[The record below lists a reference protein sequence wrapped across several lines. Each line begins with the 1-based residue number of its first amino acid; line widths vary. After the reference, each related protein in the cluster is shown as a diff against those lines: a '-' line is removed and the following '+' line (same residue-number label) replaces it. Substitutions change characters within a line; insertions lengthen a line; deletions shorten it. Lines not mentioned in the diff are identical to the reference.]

1 MFIRRPSAATLEQD
15 SFPRGGSSMKK
26 NRLLAVVGAL
36 LLSAS
41 ASAAQIEYIQTGFGR
56 GTLDGVAF
64 GSLGAPVAFTIRA
77 TGDTVNVQSCGV
89 RCLYN
94 DNLSASIE
102 IDSRGTFA
110 FQTATRFFSR
120 NDSVGF
126 SRGTLYGAD
135 LYNMNVGS
143 NWDMTTAF
151 GPVPASGHLLQWTLA
166 PVSTSGGTL
175 VLQDGTSD
183 GVFQATVGDTS
194 VVPVPGSLLLLGSS
208 LAGLLVVGRRRKVTA
223 A

>member
-1 MFIRRPSAATLEQD
+1 
-15 SFPRGGSSMKK
+15 MKK

-41 ASAAQIEYIQTGFGR
+41 ASAAQIQYIQTGFGS
-56 GTLDGVAF
+56 GALDGVAF
-64 GSLGAPVAFTIRA
+64 GSLEAPVAFTIRA
-77 TGDTVNVQSCGV
+77 TADTANVQSCGV
-89 RCLYN
+89 GCLSN

-102 IDSRGTFA
+102 IDFLGTFA
-110 FQTATRFFSR
+110 FQTVTRFFSR

-135 LYNMNVGS
+135 LYNVNVGS

-151 GPVPASGHLLQWTLA
+151 GPVPASGQLLQWTSEFGS
-166 PVSTSGGTL
+166 VMTSGGPL
-175 VLQDGTSD
+175 VLQDGASN

>member
-1 MFIRRPSAATLEQD
+1 
-15 SFPRGGSSMKK
+15 MKK

-41 ASAAQIEYIQTGFGR
+41 ASAAQIEYIQTGFGS

-64 GSLGAPVAFTIRA
+64 GSLAAPVAFTIRA
-77 TGDTVNVQSCGV
+77 TGDTANVQSCGV
-89 RCLYN
+89 GCLFN
-94 DNLSASIE
+94 ENLSASIE
-102 IDSRGTFA
+102 IDVLGTFE
-110 FQTATRFFSR
+110 FETATRFFSR

-135 LYNMNVGS
+135 LYNTGVGS

-151 GPVPASGHLLQWTLA
+151 GPVLASGQLLQWTSA
-166 PVSTSGGTL
+166 FGSVMTSGGPL
-175 VLQDGTSD
+175 VLQDGASN

>member
-1 MFIRRPSAATLEQD
+1 
-15 SFPRGGSSMKK
+15 MKK

-41 ASAAQIEYIQTGFGR
+41 ASAAQIEYIQTGFGS

-135 LYNMNVGS
+135 LYNINVGS

-151 GPVPASGHLLQWTLA
+151 GPVPASGQLLQWTLA
-166 PVSTSGGTL
+166 PVSTSGGAL
-175 VLQDGTSD
+175 VLQDGPSN
-183 GVFQATVGDTS
+183 GVFQATV
-194 VVPVPGSLLLLGSS
+194 PVSGSLLLLGSS

>member
-1 MFIRRPSAATLEQD
+1 
-15 SFPRGGSSMKK
+15 MKN

-41 ASAAQIEYIQTGFGR
+41 ASAAQIEYIQTGFGS

-64 GSLGAPVAFTIRA
+64 GLLAPVAFTIRA
-77 TGDTVNVQSCGV
+77 TGDTANVQSCGV
-89 RCLYN
+89 GCLSN

-102 IDSRGTFA
+102 IDFGGTVNFRTFE

-135 LYNMNVGS
+135 LYNANVGS

-151 GPVPASGHLLQWTLA
+151 GPVPASGQLLQWTLA

>member
-1 MFIRRPSAATLEQD
+1 
-15 SFPRGGSSMKK
+15 MKN

-41 ASAAQIEYIQTGFGR
+41 ASAAQIEYIQTGFGS
-56 GTLDGVAF
+56 GTLDGITF
-64 GSLGAPVAFTIRA
+64 GSLVAPVAFTIRA

-89 RCLYN
+89 GCLYN

-135 LYNMNVGS
+135 LYNINVGS

-151 GPVPASGHLLQWTLA
+151 GPVPASGQLLQWTLA
-166 PVSTSGGTL
+166 PAVSTSGGTL
-175 VLQDGTSD
+175 VLQDGPSN

-208 LAGLLVVGRRRKVTA
+208 LAGLLVVGRRRTVTA